1 MAFLLEGCYLS
12 GSLRNPT
19 PAHAPL
25 YASLLYQAN
34 ALGMGWENVDTESGA
49 AFALHS
55 SDATADATAIDCVLE
70 GWSDAVDR
78 PITENL
84 AQAAS
89 GLMSVHGRASGGA
102 QPLGVDYVSTLTA
115 MLSLQGVMAAAI
127 GRQRGASMRSTATS
141 MTAAALLSVAQYLAG
156 ATAPDMPERLL
167 PGGANVR
174 ERPPFV
180 SADGV
185 AFELETLD
193 AGPWRAFWSH
203 VGVDAASAGKGWNGF
218 LLRYAKAIA
227 PVPAALC
234 DALATLPFEAIA
246 QIASQTGVAICKVR
260 TLQERAQDPDASTMW
275 RNGPW
280 RFQCDG
286 DAAQATP
293 IKPCAPNTSLPL
305 AGLTVVESCR
315 RIQGPLAGR
324 LLSLLGAEVIRIE
337 PPGGDPLRGMPPM
350 AEDVSARFDALNRD
364 KKILEIDIKSAA
376 GKAEVMALIKHAEV
390 FLHNWAP
397 GKAAEMGLDYDDMK
411 QVNPDLV
418 YAYAGG
424 WGETAEHDLP
434 GTDFMAQAYSGV
446 AAKIAAAS
454 GLPGGA
460 LFTVLDVLGGAVAAQ
475 GVTAA
480 LLARALGRARSIRV
494 DSSLLGAASLLC
506 AEDLGALLN
515 PSGDKGVSMATE
527 ESHSAPTSLN
537 GVYATAQ
544 GLLAIDCLDE
554 RAASRLARAVAEAEP
569 AANESGGLNRERLQ
583 RILNRRKA
591 QEWAALFETTG
602 APAAAIVEDLTEI
615 SHDPRLASAL
625 NKDAYIRV
633 NSPWRFQ

>member
-1 MAFLLEGCYLS
+1 MAVLLENCYLS
-12 GSLRNPT
+12 GSLRDPT
-19 PAHAPL
+19 PALAPL
-25 YASLLYQAN
+25 YASLRYQAN
-34 ALGMGWENVDTESGA
+34 ALGVAWENVDTESGA
-49 AFALHS
+49 AFALHV
-55 SDATADATAIDCVLE
+55 ADNIDVDCVLE
-70 GWSDAVDR
+70 GWSDAVER
-78 PITENL
+78 PISETL
-84 AQAAS
+84 AQATT

-102 QPLGVDYVSTLTA
+102 QPLVVDYVSTLTA
-115 MLSLQGVMAAAI
+115 ALSLQGAMAAAI
-127 GRQRGASMRSTATS
+127 GRLRGASTRTTTTS
-141 MTAAALLSVAQYLAG
+141 LTSSALLSVAQYLAG
-156 ATAPDMPERLL
+156 ATAPEMPEQLL
-167 PGGANVR
+167 PGAASVQ
-174 ERPPFV
+174 ERPPFT

-193 AGPWRAFWSH
+193 AVPWRDFWTQ
-203 VGVDAASAGKGWNGF
+203 VGVDAASAGKGWSGF

-234 DALATLPFEAIA
+234 EALASLPFTQIERLA
-246 QIASQTGVAICKVR
+246 QQTGVAVCRVR
-260 TLQERAQDPDASTMW
+260 SLQDRAQDKDTMAMW
-275 RNGPW
+275 REGPW

-286 DAAQATP
+286 DIAQARP
-293 IKPCAPNTSLPL
+293 LKPCDPSSPLPL

-364 KKILEIDIKSAA
+364 KNVREIDIKSAA
-376 GKAEVMALIKHAEV
+376 GKAEVMALIQQADV

-397 GKAAEMGLDYDDMK
+397 GKAAEMGLDYDDMT
-411 QVNPDLV
+411 QVNPDLI

-424 WGETAEHDLP
+424 WGENAEQDLP

-480 LLARALGRARSIRV
+480 LLARGLGRARSIRV
-494 DSSLLGAASLLC
+494 DTSLLGAATLLC
-506 AEDLGALLN
+506 ADELGALLQQPGYQN
-515 PSGDKGVSMATE
+515 HALDGEPLPPAW
-527 ESHSAPTSLN
+527 TSLN

-544 GLLAIDCLDE
+544 GLLALDCLDE
-554 RAASRLARAVAEAEP
+554 RAFSRLTHAVVD
-569 AANESGGLNRERLQ
+569 AASELQIDLNDDTSDREHLQ
-583 RILNRRKA
+583 RALLHRKA
-591 QEWAALFETTG
+591 QEWAALFEMSG
-602 APAAAIVEDLTEI
+602 VPAAVVVEDLTEL
-615 SHDPRLASAL
+615 SRDPRLAPAL
-625 NKDAYIRV
+625 NKDIYVRV